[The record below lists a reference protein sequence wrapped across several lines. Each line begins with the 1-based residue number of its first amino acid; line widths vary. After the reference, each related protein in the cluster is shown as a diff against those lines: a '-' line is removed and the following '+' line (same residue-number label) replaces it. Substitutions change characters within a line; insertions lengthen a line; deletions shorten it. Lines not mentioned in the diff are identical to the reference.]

1 MGLPLVQQSGEYW
14 MQLIVNYC
22 SSIPLLIIA
31 LVECIAVSYIYGI
44 DRWEINTRLLTL
56 FTIYMYN
63 WKKNPKILVVTIQS
77 IYMSKPVGWQF
88 G

>member
-1 MGLPLVQQSGEYW
+1 MSVMGLPLVQQSGEYW

-44 DRWEINTRLLTL
+44 DR
-56 FTIYMYN
+56 
-63 WKKNPKILVVTIQS
+63 
-77 IYMSKPVGWQF
+77 
-88 G
+88 